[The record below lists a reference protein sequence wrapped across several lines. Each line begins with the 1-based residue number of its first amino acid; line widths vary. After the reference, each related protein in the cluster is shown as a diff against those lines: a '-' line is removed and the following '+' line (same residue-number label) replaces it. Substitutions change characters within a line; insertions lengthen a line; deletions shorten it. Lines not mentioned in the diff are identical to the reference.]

1 MNRMKLS
8 SLVINFGFIAYSVLC
23 IVPMLVVL
31 SISLSSEQSIFKYGY
46 HIFPRDF
53 SFKAYEFILLGN
65 SPILRAY
72 GVTILVTIVGTLLHL
87 VISSLFAYSLSRPEL
102 KYRNIV
108 AFLVV
113 FCLLF
118 NGGLV
123 PWYIL
128 LTKYLHLKDTIFVLF
143 VPYLVSSV
151 NIMIMRNFFRTIPE
165 SIIESAKID
174 GSGEFHTFLKL
185 VIPLSTPVLATI
197 GLFVA
202 VFHWNDWFTSALL
215 IDNNKLFT
223 LQFLLQSIMNNI
235 AYLSGNPLVEK
246 SAANLP
252 DETAR
257 MATCILAVGPI
268 LLAYPFLQKYF
279 VKGLTLGA
287 VKS

>member
-8 SLVINFGFIAYSVLC
+8 NLVINFSFIVYSILC

-31 SISLSSEQSIFKYGY
+31 SISLSSEQSIFQNGY
-46 HIFPRDF
+46 HILPRDF

-72 GVTILVTIVGTLLHL
+72 GVTILVTIIGTVLHL
-87 VISSLFAYSLSRPEL
+87 VISSMFAYSLSRGEV

-108 AFLVV
+108 SFLVV

-128 LTKYLHLKDTIFVLF
+128 ISKYLHMKDTIFALF

-151 NIMIMRNFFRTIPE
+151 NILIMRNFFRTIPE
-165 SIIESAKID
+165 SIIESARID
-174 GSGEFHTFLKL
+174 GSGEFNTFLKL

-202 VFHWNDWFTSALL
+202 VFHWNDWFTSALF

-268 LLAYPFLQKYF
+268 VLAYPFLQKYF
-279 VKGLTLGA
+279 VKGLTMGA

>member
-8 SLVINFGFIAYSVLC
+8 NLVINFSFIVYSVLC

-46 HIFPRDF
+46 HILPRDF
-53 SFKAYEFILLGN
+53 SLKAYEFILLGN

-72 GVTILVTIVGTLLHL
+72 GVTIIVTVVGTLLHL
-87 VISSLFAYSLSRPEL
+87 VISSMFAYSLSRGEV

-108 AFLVV
+108 SFLVV

-128 LTKYLHLKDTIFVLF
+128 ITKYLHMKDTIFALF

-151 NIMIMRNFFRTIPE
+151 NILIMRNFFRTIPE
-165 SIIESAKID
+165 SIIESARID
-174 GSGEFHTFLKL
+174 GSGEFNTFLKL

-202 VFHWNDWFTSALL
+202 VFHWNDWFTSALF

-223 LQFLLQSIMNNI
+223 LQYLLQSIMNNI

-268 LLAYPFLQKYF
+268 VLAYPFLQKYF